1 MSIDKTLVSGSVT
14 MLLLK
19 LLSEKDM
26 YGYEMI
32 STLRERSQNVFE
44 LKAGSLYPLLHNLEG
59 KNIVASYEKEVLG
72 KCTKVLSH
80 NQRGGMQYWFRNKKM
95 ERICRC
101 CSRRHVIGGVIYM
114 EEYLKTLLE
123 QIRCKKAHASIY
135 HEIRGAH
142 RRTGGR
148 QYSRG
153 HEQRRCFK
161 SGAK

>member
-59 KNIVASYEKEVLG
+59 KDLVNSYEKEVLG
-72 KCTKVLSH
+72 KTKMCIRDRL
-80 NQRGGMQYWFRNKKM
+80 Y
-95 ERICRC
+95 IPLP
-101 CSRRHVIGGVIYM
+101 RR
-114 EEYLKTLLE
+114 
-123 QIRCKKAHASIY
+123 
-135 HEIRGAH
+135 
-142 RRTGGR
+142 
-148 QYSRG
+148 
-153 HEQRRCFK
+153 F
-161 SGAK
+161 